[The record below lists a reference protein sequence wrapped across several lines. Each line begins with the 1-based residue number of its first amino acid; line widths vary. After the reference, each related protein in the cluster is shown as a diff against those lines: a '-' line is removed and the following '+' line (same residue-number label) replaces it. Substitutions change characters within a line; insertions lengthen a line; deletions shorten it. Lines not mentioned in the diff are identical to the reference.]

1 MTTMEAASHVWR
13 TVGNGK
19 DRFYVQ
25 LRTPTYDDRL
35 HHHVIQTQY
44 ALADTR
50 DRMQIDRDRIDW
62 CMEFVENWRDV
73 HDEAGADVPF
83 SREHLEQLIV
93 AHPRVML
100 AIVDAVEKLLAQ
112 DLTESQRGN

>member
-1 MTTMEAASHVWR
+1 MNTTAVESHVWR

-19 DRFYVQ
+19 DRFYIQ
-25 LRTPTYDDRL
+25 LRTPSYDDRL
-35 HHHVIQTQY
+35 RHHSLQTQY
-44 ALADTR
+44 ALSDIS

-62 CMEFVENWRDV
+62 CVGFVENWRDV

-83 SREHLEQLIV
+83 SRDDLELLIV

-100 AIVDAVEKLLAQ
+100 AIVDAVEKLLAS